1 MEEKK
6 FNDVEKANEKKG
18 RCIYAAP
25 VARAL
30 IQRGFPL
37 MDIKPNK
44 ENRNRT
50 VFVFEE
56 TDDFNAV
63 AESLL
68 AEYIEKKKQRYDRE
82 RLNAMQRE
90 AVLPDYKQNSAFND
104 SNY

>member
-6 FNDVEKANEKKG
+6 IENVSANEKRG

-25 VARAL
+25 VARVL

-44 ENRNRT
+44 ENRDRT

-56 TDDFNAV
+56 TDNFNAV

-68 AEYIEKKKQRYDRE
+68 AEYIEKKKQRYDRD

-90 AVLPDYKQNSAFND
+90 AVLSEYKPDGAFND
-104 SNY
+104 RNY